1 MRQSPK
7 SVPPLQFT
15 EVVAKRFLRD
25 FYRKRVPKIS
35 PNDLTVSS
43 LTLKNCKTVSSLPLD
58 HPFSPLSNTTI
69 VKTSKHFVFS
79 NVNYSC
85 HDENC
90 ELSVSRS
97 CCHFVKFVIG
107 DAIKFGLL
115 EKIHYNVAGSNAAL
129 TVLEFSYGAYE
140 FPKIVNKDIADNL
153 KKFGNQSFIVQLV
166 DKLERAYVPL
176 SSLVNPC
183 VVYNQSNIAFCMS
196 ICQAIELD

>member
-15 EVVAKRFLRD
+15 EVVVKRFVRD
-25 FYRKRVPKIS
+25 FYRKLVAKIS

-58 HPFSPLSNTTI
+58 HPFAPLTNTMI

-107 DAIKFGLL
+107 NAIKFGLL
-115 EKIHYNVAGSNAAL
+115 EKNPYNVAGSNEAL
-129 TVLEFSYGAYE
+129 KVLDFSYGAYG
-140 FPKIVNKDIADNL
+140 FLTNVNKDIADDL
-153 KKFGNQSFIVQLV
+153 KKFRNQSFIVQLV
-166 DKLERAYVPL
+166 HNLKRAYVPL
-176 SSLVNPC
+176 SSLVKPC
-183 VVYNQSNIAFCMS
+183 VVYNQSNIAYCVI
-196 ICQAIELD
+196 ICKAIDLD

>member
-1 MRQSPK
+1 MRQSTK

-15 EVVAKRFLRD
+15 EVVAKRFIRD

-35 PNDLTVSS
+35 PNDLTMSS

-58 HPFSPLSNTTI
+58 HPFAPLTNTVV
-69 VKTSKHFVFS
+69 VKTSKYFVFS
-79 NVNYSC
+79 KVNYSC

-90 ELSVSRS
+90 KLSVSRS

-129 TVLEFSYGAYE
+129 TVLEFSYSAYE
-140 FPKIVNKDIADNL
+140 LPKNVNKDISENL
-153 KKFGNQSFIVQLV
+153 KKFGNQSLIVQLFE
-166 DKLERAYVPL
+166 KLERAYVPL
-176 SSLVNPC
+176 SSLINPC
-183 VVYNQSNIAFCMS
+183 VVYNQSYIAYCMS
-196 ICQAIELD
+196 NCQAIELD